1 MSKAW
6 YSAEFIA
13 SSAKEDNSIEEEEK
27 NSDEY
32 GEGEGKTLYFTDEE
46 VTPPPHK

>member
-1 MSKAW
+1 MFKAW

-13 SSAKEDNSIEEEEK
+13 SSAEKDNSIKEKK

-32 GEGEGKTLYFTDEE
+32 GEGKGETLYSTDEE
-46 VTPPPHK
+46 VTPPRK